1 MNNAPN
7 ALTESADSL
16 TRLEPVMDPSSLI
29 RVHRNRSVYRL
40 KVGKGENQLSF
51 SNIGWERFS
60 FHSSAFYS
68 RFSLTGNPNDSLTL
82 WGNEINR
89 GWLQKRIPGLKA
101 RNHDF
106 YSILTRKRDKRKRF
120 LPCCSFFSLNVWV
133 VPLDSYVALLTHN
146 GLWLLK
152 PENLGWFFNFCLTY
166 FAGRSRVVF
175 ISASNI
181 STPVIF
187 FDLRLLRH

>member
-1 MNNAPN
+1 MFYLLNRNENAPQLMNNAPN

-16 TRLEPVMDPSSLI
+16 TRLEPVMDPRSLI
-29 RVHRNRSVYRL
+29 RVHRNISVYRL

-89 GWLQKRIPGLKA
+89 GWLQKKIPGLKSTKSRLFIQFLRGSGTKESVFFHA
-101 RNHDF
+101 PLSLVLMFGWSR
-106 YSILTRKRDKRKRF
+106 SIPTW
-120 LPCCSFFSLNVWV
+120 PS
-133 VPLDSYVALLTHN
+133 
-146 GLWLLK
+146 
-152 PENLGWFFNFCLTY
+152 
-166 FAGRSRVVF
+166 
-175 ISASNI
+175 
-181 STPVIF
+181 
-187 FDLRLLRH
+187 